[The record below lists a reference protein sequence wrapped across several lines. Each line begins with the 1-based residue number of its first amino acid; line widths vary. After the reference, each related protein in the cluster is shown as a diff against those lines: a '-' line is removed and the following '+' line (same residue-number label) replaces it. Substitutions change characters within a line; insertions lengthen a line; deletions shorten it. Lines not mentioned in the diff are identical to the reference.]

1 MAGVAGRRESR
12 GYFRSNN
19 AKTTGLGPSES
30 LIIYRVAPCQRH
42 GGYDDAAGSTTHL
55 FVRDHH

>member
-1 MAGVAGRRESR
+1 MVGRC
-12 GYFRSNN
+12 RSEGEPWIFSVQQR
-19 AKTTGLGPSES
+19 KTTGLAPSET

-42 GGYDDAAGSTTHL
+42 GGYDNAAGSTTHL